1 LLYDHY
7 NQIVERWREGEL
19 RDISSY
25 CARWTEQ
32 AWRLSVCLH
41 ATEWVGAAA
50 DETLSV
56 ETAEAAIRLADW
68 FAGAQ
73 LEILSG
79 IRESRSREDER
90 AVLQLLLDKPDGI
103 TARDIYRA
111 RVRRTPVAAKLLL
124 QKLEEQGV
132 LISEESRPPGGGR
145 TTNMYRK
152 AA

>member
-1 LLYDHY
+1 
-7 NQIVERWREGEL
+7 
-19 RDISSY
+19 
-25 CARWTEQ
+25 
-32 AWRLSVCLH
+32 
-41 ATEWVGAAA
+41 
-50 DETLSV
+50 V